1 MKNPKTKN
9 VSARKLPDQTTFYL
23 VFLFFF
29 LSQLASGLKSPYSP
43 TINITLNCGFS
54 GSTSARDNRMWLG
67 DINSNFGPTEHQSN
81 SSVNLTADKQPT
93 EVDLIPYYTARL
105 SYSEFTYIFSVTPG
119 QLFIRLYFLPF
130 SYPNFDRYKAFF
142 SVKAGSYTLLSNFS
156 AALTADSLGLQG
168 FSREFCLNIVEH
180 ARFLN
185 ITFTPSPGNPDAY
198 AFVNGIELVSMP
210 PNLYYTPENS
220 TADEILN
227 RTVQF
232 IGKTTPYRVEKSHA
246 LETVYRINVGG
257 SFISPIDDTG
267 MYRSWSGSDD
277 AYLTSSEKGVE
288 PVNTSIHLDFD
299 AIPEY
304 TAPEDVYITARTM
317 GTNKTI
323 NRSYNLTWEFS
334 VDAGFNYLVRLHFC
348 EFQPEFTKEKD
359 RVFYIFIADQIA
371 ENQADVIS
379 WSGGSENGI
388 PIYRDYAVLMLGKH
402 NEKKLNLSVAL
413 QANPDD
419 YSTIHSDAIL
429 NGLEIFKISDSI
441 DNLAGPNPDRP
452 LLIPPAVEVPLPIQP
467 RKVKSDNKIIGIV
480 VGLFSGIVVLCVLGF
495 FIFQRG
501 RRVEDTK
508 SSRTN
513 LPSDLCRCFSLSEIK
528 AATNNFDKLFIIG
541 VGGFGDVYK
550 GYLDGGETCVA
561 IKRLNPGSRQGAH
574 EFETE
579 IEMLSQ
585 LRHLH
590 LVALIG
596 YCNHGNEMI
605 LVYDYMAHGTLR
617 DHLYNTD
624 NPPLSW
630 EQRLHICIGAARGL
644 QYLHMGAKH
653 MIIHRDVKSTNILL
667 DEEWVAKVSD
677 FGLSKM
683 GPTSVSMTHV
693 STVVKGSIGYLDP
706 EYYRRQQLTEKSDV
720 YSFGVVLCEVLCA
733 RMPLIR
739 SIDKEQV
746 SLAEWVRHCYHNG
759 KLDQIID
766 PFLTGKIMP
775 ECLKKFGEIAVNC
788 LLDDGIK
795 RPSMDDVV
803 WGLEFALQLQESQ
816 KDSGAQIFEIEDQE
830 KVLLQRS
837 AIEDCED
844 VFTSSGGSGPNGKS
858 TSRVIISSSGE
869 KSSANET
876 SDSSNLIRHTVFS
889 ELMIQKG
896 R

>member
-1 MKNPKTKN
+1 
-9 VSARKLPDQTTFYL
+9 
-23 VFLFFF
+23 
-29 LSQLASGLKSPYSP
+29 
-43 TINITLNCGFS
+43 
-54 GSTSARDNRMWLG
+54 
-67 DINSNFGPTEHQSN
+67 
-81 SSVNLTADKQPT
+81 
-93 EVDLIPYYTARL
+93 
-105 SYSEFTYIFSVTPG
+105 
-119 QLFIRLYFLPF
+119 
-130 SYPNFDRYKAFF
+130 
-142 SVKAGSYTLLSNFS
+142 
-156 AALTADSLGLQG
+156 
-168 FSREFCLNIVEH
+168 
-180 ARFLN
+180 
-185 ITFTPSPGNPDAY
+185 
-198 AFVNGIELVSMP
+198 MP

-257 SFISPIDDTG
+257 RFIPPIDDTG

-288 PVNTSIHLDFD
+288 PVNVSIHLDFD

-304 TAPEDVYITARTM
+304 TAPEDVYTTARTM

-323 NRSYNLTWEFS
+323 NKSYNLTWEFS

-419 YSTIHSDAIL
+419 YSTRHSDAIL
-429 NGLEIFKISDSI
+429 NGLEIFKISNSI

-452 LLIPPAVEVPLPIQP
+452 LRIPTAVEVPLPIQP
-467 RKVKSDNKIIGIV
+467 RKVKSDNTKIIGIV
-480 VGLFSGIVVLCVLGF
+480 VGLFSGIVALCVLGF

-561 IKRLNPGSRQGAH
+561 IKRLKPGSRQGAH

-667 DEEWVAKVSD
+667 DEEWAAKVSD
-677 FGLSKM
+677 FGLSKV

-739 SIDKEQV
+739 SGDKEQV
-746 SLAEWVRHCYHNG
+746 SLVERARHCYHNG

-766 PFLTGKIMP
+766 PFLTGKIVP

-795 RPSMDDVV
+795 RPSMNDVV

-830 KVLLQRS
+830 KVLHQRS

-858 TSRVIISSSGE
+858 TSRVIVSSSGE
-869 KSSANET
+869 QSSANET
-876 SDSSNLIRHTVFS
+876 SDSSNLISHTVFS